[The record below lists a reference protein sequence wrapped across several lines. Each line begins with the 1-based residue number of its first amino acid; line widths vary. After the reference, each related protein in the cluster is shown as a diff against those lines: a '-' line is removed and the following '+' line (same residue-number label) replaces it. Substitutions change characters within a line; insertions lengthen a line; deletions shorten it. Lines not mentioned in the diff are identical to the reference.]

1 MQYALFTMLM
11 WIAVMIALAV
21 GWVMNVVTIAHVM
34 AEPITGMFVLRV
46 VGIFVVPLGGV
57 LGYF

>member
-1 MQYALFTMLM
+1 
-11 WIAVMIALAV
+11 MIALAV

>member
-1 MQYALFTMLM
+1 MQYALFTILM

-21 GWVMNVVTIAHVM
+21 GWVMNIFAIAHIM

-46 VGIFVVPLGGV
+46 VGIFVAPLGGV
-57 LGYF
+57 LGYI